1 MTHNPAEALRELLDT
16 LKIHKANF
24 YGGMWTERQRKDL
37 MEAIHHGN
45 EALLALTSPAPAS
58 AGPVLLDEARAHLAQ
73 SDEVISVMPNTTRAI
88 IEGLLAAVSAPA
100 PNESTLITIIADIRE
115 KSGVGSKP
123 MLSELA
129 DAIAERIKPRPSPD
143 VAGVKLADRVD
154 LTGGVRPA
162 HVLESLTESVN
173 QAWAIIGDNARCSVP
188 ATFIGWLLQEYESL
202 SAEKGRLVEALTPS
216 AETKAAYIGE
226 FTFSLNAG
234 LDEFGD
240 DHIIKNVQVP
250 WTTIKEIMA
259 AIRARNER

>member
-88 IEGLLAAVSAPA
+88 IEGLLAAVSAPT

-129 DAIAERIKPRPSPD
+129 DAIAARIKPSASPD
-143 VAGVKLADRVD
+143 VAGVVERLRDWQDYRPMSEFCPAAIPD
-154 LTGGVRPA
+154 LLEAATL
-162 HVLESLTESVN
+162 LESLSAKLQRTIEDGGFREMR
-173 QAWAIIGDNARCSVP
+173 QQDII
-188 ATFIGWLLQEYESL
+188 ESL
-202 SAEKGRLVEALTPS
+202 SAEKGQMEAALRECQKALAMMIDPNNIQLTSPLNAYAAAVSAEVRARTALTP
-216 AETKAAYIGE
+216 
-226 FTFSLNAG
+226 
-234 LDEFGD
+234 
-240 DHIIKNVQVP
+240 
-250 WTTIKEIMA
+250 KEKT
-259 AIRARNER
+259 